1 MKRYWKNIV
10 NYLSFSRGERN
21 ATILLAFILVL
32 FMLFPYLYRNI
43 FDYRSQIPDEIIAQA
58 DSFFTTL
65 KYNPTVNAIE
75 PLTGIEAEINPPKQV
90 HLFHF
95 DPNTISLDSLIEL
108 GLSRK
113 QAEVFVKYRLKGGK
127 FRTADDLD
135 KIYVLDSALNQK
147 LKPLVQIITHVDSI
161 HPTERVSEPIT
172 IELNSADTI
181 SLLKLKGIGKN
192 FAKRIVS
199 YRTLLGG
206 FYSIE
211 QLTEVYGI
219 TNELLE
225 QIRPSIWVDSLK
237 IQYINLNLVR
247 YEELRAH
254 PYISNYQA
262 KAIVYYRSQKG
273 SIKTVDELW
282 QNKLIPWERFVKLK
296 PYLVLE

>member
-1 MKRYWKNIV
+1 
-10 NYLSFSRGERN
+10 
-21 ATILLAFILVL
+21 
-32 FMLFPYLYRNI
+32 MLFPYLYRNI